1 MHSCIPKAIVEFDQR
16 QVFYVLLS
24 TSVFRFTINFF
35 LNFFSLDAE
44 QVLMAKK
51 NTFDSP

>member
-35 LNFFSLDAE
+35 SLDAE